1 MIFEV
6 RTRDG
11 AVMPNLGLGT
21 WRMGE
26 NPAAR
31 SEEIAAL
38 SLGLDLGMRLI
49 DTAEMYGEGGAEEV
63 VAAAIGQRRDHVFL
77 VSKVLP
83 QNASYEGTIAACD
96 RSLARL
102 RTDRIDLY
110 LLHWPGRHPL
120 VETLRAFIELKR
132 TGKVV
137 HYGLSNFGLD
147 EMVAAERL
155 AGGAEVGTDQVLY
168 NVHRRG
174 IERRLL
180 PWCADRDIAVM
191 AYSPFDQGRL
201 KPDAALREVAARHGA
216 NPAQIALAWVL
227 RHENVVAIPK
237 AAKAQHVRD
246 NAAAGELM
254 LTAEDLAEIDRSFPA
269 PKRDVP
275 LETA

>member
-1 MIFEV
+1 
-6 RTRDG
+6 
-11 AVMPNLGLGT
+11 
-21 WRMGE
+21 
-26 NPAAR
+26 
-31 SEEIAAL
+31 
-38 SLGLDLGMRLI
+38 
-49 DTAEMYGEGGAEEV
+49 MYGEGGAEEV